1 MSSYK
6 RSFGE
11 LAMDNKVTRYPFK
24 DNQVFSSRIMLGYWT
39 ILPALIFIGGRYAEV
54 NLELDNL
61 AWISKLP
68 IIEDRVAAYNRVNSN
83 SAFYYLASI
92 PIFVIGFFFTLY
104 MLVSRY
110 DPSLDF
116 VMESEWWMRHKIVR
130 VIFFSCFIFGG
141 LWYMFFDR
149 FDVIESQ
156 LSFVFLPPIYIF
168 FCVGFLYLVPIGLF
182 LTYLTLKDVLQSKE
196 LQ

>member
-1 MSSYK
+1 MSYPYGASRECEISCTMSSYK
-6 RSFGE
+6 SSFGG
-11 LAMDNKVTRYPFK
+11 LAMDNQVTRYPFK
-24 DNQVFSSRIMLGYWT
+24 DNRAFSSRIFLGYVT

-54 NLELDNL
+54 NLELDSF

-110 DPSLDF
+110 DSSLDF
-116 VMESEWWMRHKIVR
+116 IMESEW
-130 VIFFSCFIFGG
+130 
-141 LWYMFFDR
+141 
-149 FDVIESQ
+149 
-156 LSFVFLPPIYIF
+156 
-168 FCVGFLYLVPIGLF
+168 
-182 LTYLTLKDVLQSKE
+182 
-196 LQ
+196 